1 MNRCI
6 FHVDMDA
13 FYASVEQRDNPGYR
27 GRPVV
32 VGADPRD
39 GRGRGVV
46 AACSYE
52 ARKFGIHSALPIGQA
67 FRLCPEAVFVRPDM
81 SKYKTASRRIH
92 DIFHQFSD
100 VVEPMSIDEAFLDI
114 TSRVSDAEEAVALAT
129 ELKREINQREQLT
142 ASVGIA
148 PNKFIAKIASDM
160 KKPNGLVL
168 VREVEVNEFLD
179 PLPIGRLWGVGPK
192 TEEKLRALGLD
203 RVSQLRQVEQ
213 AVLEARFGRLGSHLW
228 RLSNGIDERPVE
240 SSREAKSIS
249 QERTFL
255 EDTSD
260 RILLAETLKRLSDKV
275 GVRLRKAGLTARTVT
290 LKMRY
295 SDFTTLTRQVRLR
308 DTTDTSAEI
317 FQIALRLFE
326 REWQASRR
334 IRLIGVGVSA
344 LEKRP
349 RCVQLRLF

>member
-1 MNRCI
+1 
-6 FHVDMDA
+6 MDA

-27 GRPVV
+27 SRPVV
-32 VGADPRD
+32 VGADPRN

-67 FRLCPEAVFVRPDM
+67 FRLCPDAVFVRPDM
-81 SKYKTASRRIH
+81 TKYKTVSRRIH

-100 VVEPMSIDEAFLDI
+100 VVEPMSIDEAFLDV
-114 TSRVSDAEEAVALAT
+114 THRVSADEEAVALAR
-129 ELKREINQREQLT
+129 ELKQEISRKERLT

-148 PNKFIAKIASDM
+148 PNKFVAKIASDM
-160 KKPNGLVL
+160 QKPDGLVL
-168 VREVEVNEFLD
+168 VRETEIHQFLD

-203 RVSQLRQVEQ
+203 RISQLRQLER
-213 AVLEARFGRLGSHLW
+213 AVLETRFGRLGAHLW
-228 RLSNGIDERPVE
+228 KLSNGMDERPVE
-240 SSREAKSIS
+240 SSRETKSIS
-249 QERTFL
+249 QERTFR

-260 RILLAETLKRLSDKV
+260 RILVAETMKRLSDKV
-275 GVRLRKAGLTARTVT
+275 GARLRKAGLTARTVT
-290 LKMRY
+290 VKMRY

-308 DTTDTSAEI
+308 DNTDSSAEI
-317 FQIALRLFE
+317 FQIGLRLFE
-326 REWQASRR
+326 REWETSRR

-349 RCVQLRLF
+349 QCVQLRLF